1 MQRGRR
7 TERRMREES
16 KVEGMSGEEGSSS
29 PNIVTIVKRSW
40 ALHVAR
46 TRKKKVACS
55 VGGET

>member
-1 MQRGRR
+1 
-7 TERRMREES
+7 MREES